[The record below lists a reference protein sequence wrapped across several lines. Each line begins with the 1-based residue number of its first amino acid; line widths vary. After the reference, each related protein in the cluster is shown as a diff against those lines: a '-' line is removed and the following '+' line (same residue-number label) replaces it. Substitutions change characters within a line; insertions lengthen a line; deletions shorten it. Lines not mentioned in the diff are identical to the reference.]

1 MQKSQ
6 FTKAVFTQNGYKVWA
21 DDRGVSQPFIFMDI
35 RTGRG
40 TVIKPPVAV
49 NLQSQE
55 LEVNLTT
62 ELSQMG
68 LNVMPVRKM
77 TYIEVVNSLAVNP
90 EVAIEFQEYC
100 SLAEEYDSEKWKA
113 KFGGSRKFPYY
124 LVTEYVDGFS
134 LNNQLLQA
142 DMKRDPASYMQA
154 VKDLA
159 ALWRAEKSA
168 LLGDRRADQY
178 IIDHNKRAFGF
189 DYQFANDKERWDRS
203 KNAIQEVLTGNALLM
218 DLFLKEIK
226 KEPTSVKSIVKNMLK
241 KISS

>member
-1 MQKSQ
+1 
-6 FTKAVFTQNGYKVWA
+6 
-21 DDRGVSQPFIFMDI
+21 
-35 RTGRG
+35 
-40 TVIKPPVAV
+40 
-49 NLQSQE
+49 
-55 LEVNLTT
+55 
-62 ELSQMG
+62 
-68 LNVMPVRKM
+68 
-77 TYIEVVNSLAVNP
+77 
-90 EVAIEFQEYC
+90 
-100 SLAEEYDSEKWKA
+100 
-113 KFGGSRKFPYY
+113 
-124 LVTEYVDGFS
+124 
-134 LNNQLLQA
+134 
-142 DMKRDPASYMQA
+142 MKRDPASYMQA